1 MVHIFMSSFHLQRIN
16 PPPLARSFCI
26 GRTTQRLDV
35 RQETSMRC
43 QYAHYTDNKESHNS
57 ELEARDDIAMMTETL
72 TDRYKARLLA
82 RCS

>member
-1 MVHIFMSSFHLQRIN
+1 MSVCSLY
-16 PPPLARSFCI
+16 
-26 GRTTQRLDV
+26 
-35 RQETSMRC
+35 RQ
-43 QYAHYTDNKESHNS
+43 QESHNS